1 MNSSWKAFR
10 ALSAASWMGMSLW
23 RMYSAREQDQ
33 PPSVLLVGTFYE
45 KQQDTQAG
53 RVAQVRQGRRG
64 PSHTHP
70 TFPWRMCSASR
81 NNKIS
86 LHSSHSP
93 SPKHTSHE
101 PTSFERR
108 CVLSSPSPPPSSI
121 SPRRGTRQHALIQL
135 FHLDDE
141 RNHPKPSDSLKAER
155 SVPIIKWAGIKLHS
169 HRATELIQTEGTRAN
184 RE

>member
-53 RVAQVRQGRRG
+53 RVAQVRQGRRE
-64 PSHTHP
+64 PYHTHP

-93 SPKHTSHE
+93 SPKRTSHE

-121 SPRRGTRQHALIQL
+121 SPRRGTHQHALSQL

-155 SVPIIKWAGIKLHS
+155 SVPIINWAGKSYTHTGQRS
-169 HRATELIQTEGTRAN
+169 
-184 RE
+184 